1 MSRTTTPS
9 VSSSRS
15 LFENLEGRSLF
26 SVVIGNVDFNN
37 DGLITGD
44 DYAAIDA
51 EGADAG
57 ASERLGWAL
66 SVDYNQDGAISGDDY
81 AALDGTNAEPMAYQR
96 LDAVLEGMKQ
106 SEAAANAIFEGP
118 DFNGD
123 GKISGDDFGT
133 LDSHSAPKADYDTL
147 TEALSVDFN
156 GDGKITGDDYAVLGA
171 QGDAADSNDYT
182 SLDNWLANH
191 PTPTEAAS
199 ADSFF
204 NGLPGAGCD
213 FNGDG
218 LITGDD
224 FATLGSIGASPDLY
238 EKLSNALKVD
248 FNGDGHI
255 TGDDYGT
262 LDSNGGTVQQYNDLT
277 DYLNT
282 RF

>member
-26 SVVIGNVDFNN
+26 TVVIGNVDFNG

-51 EGADAG
+51 NGGDVG
-57 ASERLGWAL
+57 DYERLGWAL

-81 AALDGTNAEPMAYQR
+81 APLDANHADPMSYQR
-96 LDAVLEGMKQ
+96 LDAVLDGMKQ

-123 GKISGDDFGT
+123 GIVTGDDYAT
-133 LDSHSAPKADYDTL
+133 LDSHSAPKSDYDML
-147 TEALSVDFN
+147 GEALSVDFN
-156 GDGKITGDDYAVLGA
+156 GDGIITGDDYATLDA
-171 QGDAADSNDYT
+171 KGDAVDMNDYT
-182 SLDNWLANH
+182 SLTNWLDAH

-204 NGLPGAGCD
+204 TGTPGAGCD

-224 FATLGSIGASPDLY
+224 FATLDSIGASPDLY
-238 EKLSNALKVD
+238 EKLNNALKVD
-248 FNGDGHI
+248 FNGDGKI
-255 TGDDYGT
+255 TGDDYAT
-262 LDSNGGTVQQYNDLT
+262 LDSNGGSAADYAALS